1 MRFLYGFSL
10 WCCALLVSAEPV
22 PLEAAPR
29 MASQAADAAV
39 SQRFSHFINLN
50 KINPR
55 LAQSTVV
62 LQDQL
67 GYLWIGTQHGL
78 FRFDGQQSRVFQ
90 ADPDA
95 ANALSSDWITSLL
108 LDRHG
113 MIWIGTRYGGLNR
126 YNPAT
131 EQFSR
136 VSLPAIADVPRQVEI
151 SALYQDSGGD
161 IWVGT
166 FGAGLFR
173 WDAAAAALRQVSLP
187 FDRND
192 TDLLFINSIHRDQ
205 AGFLW
210 LGTGNAPLRN
220 RNVARGG
227 ALRWHPSTNQKQSF
241 TRHNSVLAAASV
253 TTVTTDANG
262 TVWLTSYGGGL
273 YWFDSA
279 AKQLKL
285 ATPQPKTLQQ
295 SLLTDLEFD
304 RHGGLW
310 VSSYDQG
317 LWYKPA
323 DSDNW
328 QQYRAHAAVNYQL
341 GSNNLT
347 GIWRDRQQNL
357 WLTSPIG
364 VFGLSAQAQVVR
376 NIPAGPEPQ
385 DMLGHNDVFGI
396 SEDQHGQ
403 IWLANRDAGIARLT
417 MPAGTVRRYALPAQ
431 LPGQPR
437 KASLARQVSAGPD
450 GQIDVG
456 TDNGLLLFNP
466 LTQQWQQQPLQV
478 DTTVHIGVLHRDS
491 DNRLWIGSRGN
502 GLFVKEQGQIRAVP
516 GIVAANSRLDAQTIS
531 VLSSDDRGY
540 LWLGFADKGLARLDK
555 TSGALEHWQASDGV
569 GLRFDGIQLI
579 FQEAGQIWVRSGNV
593 RHRVLFDSAQP
604 NKVIG
609 FKAYL
614 NEQDQDKY
622 LQQAH
627 QFQLIYRTLVQG
639 QSQRQLSEVHGFQNT
654 TWIGAMHLDSNGRL
668 YRGGSQ
674 GLDMYRYEE
683 LLSEQVATKVS
694 LTGFSLFNRLLSP
707 EDNNQRVLDK
717 SIGYAEKIHLQYEQ
731 DMFSLQF
738 SALDLVDPTAVEYR
752 YRLSGFDRDW
762 IETDSGNPQATYTR
776 LAPGTYQFEVMARV
790 RGDNW
795 AASPTTKILLQ
806 VSPPWWLTLWFKL
819 LVAVAVLTLIW
830 AVFRYRL
837 RHELLTRRWLEKVV
851 EQRTSELKT
860 QHQALTNSY
869 RDLSLL
875 QVMGRQITASLDLKE
890 ILQQLKSSLQ
900 PLMDAHVL
908 AIGVVRPEQQI
919 LEFNYWLENGE
930 VMPPFELMLAG
941 SPNLAAVCF
950 NQQREVWTNTRQ
962 DFLQYLPA
970 IPQPMVGE
978 PMQSVLY
985 FPLTVK
991 GEQVGCL
998 TLQSPQPHAFQSA
1011 QIDLLRT
1018 LCSTL
1023 AIAVA
1028 NANVV
1033 ARLQQT
1039 RQQLVMQEKM
1049 ASLGGLVAGVAH
1061 EINTPLG
1068 ICVTAASHL
1077 RHELQQVAQAQQDRR
1092 LTVQQ
1097 FSEFLD
1103 NANSTTEMLVAN
1115 TQRAASLVQSFKQVA
1130 VDKTA
1135 IHVRELDLGLYF
1147 AEVLQTLQPELSK
1160 ARCQL
1165 DFQSPPALLLT
1176 ADAGILAQLLTHLV
1190 MNSIHHAFPAQQQER
1205 QIWLNLSQLGSQ
1217 LLIQYADNGQGMAAE
1232 QLSRLFEP
1240 FFTTKRH
1247 QGFSGLGSHIVYNLV
1262 TVELQG
1268 NIQARSEAGKG
1279 LSYRILL
1286 PLQRKPD

>member
-1 MRFLYGFSL
+1 MRLLCWFSL
-10 WCCALLVSAEPV
+10 WCCSFSLAAEPV
-22 PLEAAPR
+22 SLTTELKP
-29 MASQAADAAV
+29 ASLPVDAAV
-39 SQRFSHFINLN
+39 PQRFGHFINLN

-55 LAQSTVV
+55 LAQSTAV

-95 ANALSSDWITSLL
+95 NNSLSSDWITSLL

-136 VSLPAIADVPRQVEI
+136 ISLPALPDVPRQVEI
-151 SALYQDSGGD
+151 SALHQDSTGE

-173 WDAAAAALRQVSLP
+173 WDVSAAALRQVRLP
-187 FDRND
+187 FNEND
-192 TDLLFINSIHRDQ
+192 TDLLYINSINRDH
-205 AGFLW
+205 AGYIW

-220 RNVARGG
+220 RSVARGG
-227 ALRWHPSTNQKQSF
+227 ALRWHPTTNQKQSF
-241 TRHNSVLAAASV
+241 SPSNSVLTAASV
-253 TTVTTDANG
+253 TAVVTDAQG
-262 TVWLTSYGGGL
+262 VVWLASYGGGL
-273 YWFDSA
+273 YRFDSA
-279 AKQLKL
+279 ANQLKV
-285 ATPQPKTLQQ
+285 AAAQPKVLQQ
-295 SLLTDLEFD
+295 SLLTDIEFD
-304 RHGGLW
+304 RQGGIWL
-310 VSSYDQG
+310 SSYDQG
-317 LWYKPA
+317 LWHQPVG
-323 DSDNW
+323 SERW
-328 QQYRAHAAVNYQL
+328 QQYRAHASVNYQL

-347 GIWRDRQQNL
+347 GILRDSQQTL

-364 VFGLSAQAQVVR
+364 IFGLSSESQVVR

-385 DMLGHNDVFGI
+385 TMLGHNDVFGI
-396 SEDQHGQ
+396 TEDNQGQ
-403 IWLANRDAGIARLT
+403 IWLANRDAGIARLW
-417 MPAGTVRRYALPAQ
+417 LPDGRVSQFA
-431 LPGQPR
+431 LPGQLAGQSR
-437 KASLARQVSAGPD
+437 RATLARQVSADNKGL
-450 GQIDVG
+450 IEVG
-456 TDNGLLLFNP
+456 TDSGLLQFDP
-466 LTQQWQQQPLQV
+466 ASSQWQMIAMPAE
-478 DTTVHIGVLHRDS
+478 TPVHIGVLHRDTEG
-491 DNRLWIGSRGN
+491 RLWIGSRGN
-502 GLFVKEQGQIRAVP
+502 GLFVKEQTQVRVVSGTLRT
-516 GIVAANSRLDAQTIS
+516 GRKLETQTIS
-531 VLSSDDRGY
+531 VLASDDRGY
-540 LWLGFADKGLARLDK
+540 LWLGFADKGLARLHK
-555 TSGALEHWQASDGV
+555 ASGQLEHWQASDGV

-579 FQEAGQIWVRSGNV
+579 FQEAGQMWIRSGNV
-593 RHRVLFDSAQP
+593 KHRVLFDPEAP
-604 NKVIG
+604 DKVVG

-614 NEQDQDKY
+614 ADHDQDKY
-622 LQQAH
+622 LQQAI
-627 QFQLIYRTLVQG
+627 QFQLIYRTLVQD
-639 QSQRQLSEVHGFQNT
+639 QNQRQLSEAHGFQNT
-654 TWIGAMHLDSNGRL
+654 TWIGAMHLDAEGRL

-674 GLDMYRYEE
+674 GLDVYKYED
-683 LLSEQVATKVS
+683 LLMDTPTNKVT

-707 EDNNQRVLDK
+707 TDKGQQVLNK
-717 SIGYAEKIHLQYEQ
+717 SIGYAEKIKLLYEQ

-738 SALDLVDPTAVEYR
+738 SALDLVDPQALEYR
-752 YRLSGFDRDW
+752 YRLVGFDRDW
-762 IETDSGNPQATYTR
+762 IETDADNPQATYTR
-776 LAPGTYQFEVMARV
+776 LAPGSYQFEVMARTQGNSWSGITPSRITV
-790 RGDNW
+790 
-795 AASPTTKILLQ
+795 Q
-806 VSPPWWLTLWFKL
+806 VLPPWWMTWWFRVL
-819 LVAVAVLTLIW
+819 LVAVVLALVWGT
-830 AVFRYRL
+830 FRYRL
-837 RHELLTRRWLEKVV
+837 RHELLTRRWLEQVV
-851 EQRTSELKT
+851 EQRTSELNI
-860 QHQALTNSY
+860 QHQALSNSY

-875 QVMGRQITASLDLKE
+875 QVLGRQITASLDLKE

-900 PLMDAHVL
+900 QLMDVHVL

-941 SPNLAAVCF
+941 NPNLAAVCF
-950 NQQREVWTNTRQ
+950 NEQREVWTHQRQ

-985 FPLTVK
+985 LPLTVK

-998 TLQSPQPHAFQSA
+998 TLQSPQQHAFQNA
-1011 QIDLLRT
+1011 QVDLLRT
-1018 LCSTL
+1018 LCSTI

-1077 RHELQQVAQAQQDRR
+1077 RHELQQLAEAQQARR

-1097 FSEFLD
+1097 FSDFL
-1103 NANSTTEMLVAN
+1103 ASAESSSEMLVAN

-1130 VDKTA
+1130 VDKAA
-1135 IHVRELDLGLYF
+1135 IQVRELDLGQYF

-1165 DFQSPPALLLT
+1165 DYQSPAALWLT

-1190 MNSIHHAFPAQQQER
+1190 MNSIQHAFLPQQQQR
-1205 QIWLNLSQLGSQ
+1205 LITLVLSQQGQQ
-1217 LLIQYADNGQGMAAE
+1217 LLIQYSDNGQGMVAE

-1268 NIQARSEAGKG
+1268 NIQVRSEAGKG
-1279 LSYRILL
+1279 LIYRILL
-1286 PLQRKPD
+1286 PLQRKLD